1 MADTKLIWTKNG
13 QVFAITFPGER
24 TDNTYGTLAAEV
36 DIDTPVGVGDIYPP
50 EDTRADATGT
60 KKAAKKTEAP
70 AAQ

>member
-50 EDTRADATGT
+50 EDARADAAGT

-70 AAQ
+70 AA

>member
-24 TDNTYGTLAAEV
+24 TDNTYGTLVAEV

-50 EDTRADATGT
+50 EDTRVDATGT
-60 KKAAKKTEAP
+60 RKAAKKTEAL
-70 AAQ
+70 AT